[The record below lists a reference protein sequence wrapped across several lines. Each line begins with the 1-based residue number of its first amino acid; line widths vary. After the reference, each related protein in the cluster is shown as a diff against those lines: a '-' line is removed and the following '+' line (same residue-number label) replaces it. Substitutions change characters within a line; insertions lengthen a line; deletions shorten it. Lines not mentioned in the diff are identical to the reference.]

1 MKDCPVYTATIAI
14 VTHTIFG
21 KYYGDIIRLESKE
34 DVFGTINFK
43 RLLNGIHQV
52 QYYQRN
58 FIEKVIISEYGDSV
72 KFVGEE
78 GESFS
83 VRGINDIIEVTDGDY
98 NYLYDEVDWLIRYR
112 GEDEY
117 RPISYDP
124 AESDESVDYIEEE
137 TKMDG
142 IKTCPIFDTDYFHVG
157 DAVRITTSERIDFSS
172 LGWYN
177 KPCGKFNA
185 LILDVLPE
193 KLLIAYYTKNTSK
206 LIGRYAIPINL
217 VLSGD
222 ITVYI
227 ISRS

>member
-1 MKDCPVYTATIAI
+1 
-14 VTHTIFG
+14 
-21 KYYGDIIRLESKE
+21 
-34 DVFGTINFK
+34 
-43 RLLNGIHQV
+43 
-52 QYYQRN
+52 
-58 FIEKVIISEYGDSV
+58 
-72 KFVGEE
+72 
-78 GESFS
+78 
-83 VRGINDIIEVTDGDY
+83 
-98 NYLYDEVDWLIRYR
+98 
-112 GEDEY
+112 
-117 RPISYDP
+117 
-124 AESDESVDYIEEE
+124 
-137 TKMDG
+137 MDG

-157 DAVRITTSERIDFSS
+157 DAVRITTSERIDFSD

-177 KPCGKFNA
+177 KPCGRFNA